1 MLYGEGYGNQYQ
13 QSQPDDYNI
22 TWLDYLIA
30 SNPQGV
36 MRVLASYGYTG
47 YLAPQDEDE
56 MAETCLDMM
65 DKHGEQAVID
75 LLKSHPLYD
84 VIAGI
89 SQEETKISFRGA
101 DGSMSVISTIKT
113 INYRLLLENALIII
127 GAIYLGRVL
136 WGYLTKNEY
145 VS

>member
-1 MLYGEGYGNQYQ
+1 MLYGEGYNQYQ
-13 QSQPDDYNI
+13 QSQPEGDYTI

-56 MAETCLDMM
+56 MAETCLDLM
-65 DKHGEQAVID
+65 DKHGESAVID
-75 LLKSHPLYD
+75 LLKSHPLYE

-89 SQEETKISFRGA
+89 SREDTSISFRNA
-101 DGSMSVISTIKT
+101 DGSQSVLATIKT
-113 INYRLLLENALIII
+113 INYRLLIENALIII
-127 GAIYLGRVL
+127 GAIYLGREL
-136 WGYLTKNEY
+136 WSYLTKNEY